1 MVWVLVIKIC
11 ECEHKWFG
19 FDIVRE
25 ILRWEHRVKLS
36 SNSNSIPS
44 ISITALKIERTKY
57 VVLCILQKGIIWSR
71 KLLPC
76 VIWLFGLIRQ
86 LASQIKCTNAATA
99 FFIVTMFAH
108 FFVNILQNFKK
119 TFHWSQTTIKMSYQI
134 CTLKTTSSLVFQVE
148 TLSFHLL
155 VHLSRQYI

>member
-19 FDIVRE
+19 FEIVRE

-44 ISITALKIERTKY
+44 ISITALKIERTNYIVPLYPSKRHNMIKTITSERHMTLRPY
-57 VVLCILQKGIIWSR
+57 STVSFTNQVHECGYCIFHRYHVRSL
-71 KLLPC
+71 
-76 VIWLFGLIRQ
+76 
-86 LASQIKCTNAATA
+86 
-99 FFIVTMFAH
+99 
-108 FFVNILQNFKK
+108 FVNILQNFKK